1 MVRGF
6 YAQVIDALKAAGYAF
21 KRHRQADGMK
31 WRFVDRPLDRV
42 FRGYIAKAAIAD
54 HFVAD
59 GEGYLRPHGAWQN
72 WLKDRPHL
80 AREDGSAFFFVVGFE
95 PRQVHAEYRVAGV
108 RLLYV
113 SDELF
118 VELTWQEQ
126 LGLAEPGS
134 SCRYGFPKDGVPE
147 KYEAK
152 SERREHKGVEF
163 DIRLIPRQ
171 LIRSVADAAVD
182 AWPAW
187 PSKGS
192 RTTFGDAGDHLL
204 NDLWY
209 TIPYPF
215 QPLVVTEAMVSGVRK
230 AGFPG
235 LRVGVFGA
243 TTPSKVVSRTDDW
256 LIAPG

>member
-1 MVRGF
+1 
-6 YAQVIDALKAAGYAF
+6 
-21 KRHRQADGMK
+21 MK

-42 FRGYIAKAAIAD
+42 FRGNIATGAIAD

-59 GEGYLRPHGAWQN
+59 SEGYLRPHGAWQN

-80 AREDGSAFFFVVGFE
+80 AREDGNAFFFVVGFE

-113 SDELF
+113 SDELV
-118 VELTWQEQ
+118 VELTWQEHR
-126 LGLAEPGS
+126 GLEEPGS
-134 SCRYGFPKDGVPE
+134 GCRYGFPRDGVPE

-152 SERREHKGVEF
+152 SERREHKGVEYGA
-163 DIRLIPRQ
+163 RLIPRQ

-182 AWPAW
+182 GWSAWP
-187 PSKGS
+187 PKGS

-209 TIPYPF
+209 TIPYPL
-215 QPLVVTEAMVSGVRK
+215 QALVVTETMVSRARK
-230 AGFPG
+230 FGLTGFKA
-235 LRVGVFGA
+235 GVFGG
-243 TTPSKVVSRTDDW
+243 TTPSKVVSKTDGW
-256 LIAPG
+256 LIAPS